1 MSSDLFWHLCQH
13 AVMRPF
19 HNFLIIIYI
28 SIFLTELPTVVT
40 KLKEVIGQITLQ
52 TSPTASTSAT
62 PSTSVDSASVS
73 PQVLSDDMVST
84 THASVTVHVGR

>member
-1 MSSDLFWHLCQH
+1 MSTCSYEAFSQFSYNHLYLH
-13 AVMRPF
+13 
-19 HNFLIIIYI
+19 
-28 SIFLTELPTVVT
+28 FLTELPTVVT